1 MKSVIRI
8 IFFATIIWLVSA
20 IGAWAQ
26 LPQDFRTEQIALCLQ
41 RTECLPGD
49 TVMVT
54 GQVTCIAANRFEPYS
69 KYLYLELIDS
79 NDSVVCRQKV
89 ACRSQGAF
97 STLLPVDPL
106 AHSGVYYVRAYT
118 RMMRSFSPLSFA
130 VEPLLVGVTYPETNR
145 STTTSADVRCTIVP
159 HGGHLH
165 AGSLQSVTVRVANR
179 LNDPL
184 GAVPMV
190 LTSEKGDTVA
200 KHLSTPS
207 GLALISFVPKPD
219 TAYFLDIFVGKNRR
233 RFPID
238 LCEDSQPL
246 IQLSLRDKKVSF
258 VVEDISPDKNTYH
271 LYAYDRMNGLMHSR
285 LNRSVG
291 SFMLENTPQVLTL
304 FLTDDKCRILAQ
316 RTTVNRSDDA
326 LQLLIPP
333 VITVNTPIVMPK
345 MEGATVLARL
355 VPQRS
360 RCAQAAE
367 SQLLYLPDF
376 SSPIPFP
383 EQYYT
388 LSQHDRSVELQ
399 AWIGTASF
407 RRFDLERAVRL
418 DSAIYTYMPEQV
430 MHFDGKVTSANQKNM
445 HGGHIVA
452 YNTATNAVYN
462 ADVDDNGNFR
472 IGVDDF
478 QCGTRFFLQAID
490 EQNKPQSA
498 TITIADDTFPAV
510 EIPIRLVWDN
520 NRLTPSGTDSAPS
533 GNRQLTEIT
542 VKARLNTDDVVSSNR
557 YYGNYYKSAEAIN
570 RRHYLTLRD
579 ILRDVEGVQVT
590 VPNGAND
597 FVIMPTHAH
606 STSQQATAVP
616 LVIDGKR
623 YTSPLSCLLEMPA
636 FDIQSVEYLRPWQ
649 TSAYTSGAT
658 EGAVVVTTQGYSQ
671 LPKAKSKGTMYTPLG
686 LAPNAEPPVLKAES
700 PGNYR
705 LIVDVIS
712 PSGIHSF
719 ESRIKVVEK

>member
-89 ACRSQGAF
+89 ACRAQGAF
-97 STLLPVDPL
+97 SALLPVDPL

-130 VEPLLVGVTYPETNR
+130 VEPLLVGVTYPESNR
-145 STTTSADVRCTIVP
+145 STTASTDVQCTIVP

-200 KHLSTPS
+200 KHLTTPS

-285 LNRSVG
+285 LTRSAG

-326 LQLLIPP
+326 LQLLISP

-407 RRFDLERAVRL
+407 RRFDLERAVLL

-498 TITIADDTFPAV
+498 TISIADDTFPAV
-510 EIPIRLVWDN
+510 EIPVRLVLEK
-520 NRLTPSGTDSAPS
+520 NRLAPS
-533 GNRQLTEIT
+533 EAHLAPSDNRQLTEIT
-542 VKARLNTDDVVSSNR
+542 VKADLNTDDVVSSNR
-557 YYGNYYKSAEAIN
+557 YYGNYYKSAEAIDN
-570 RRHYLTLRD
+570 RHYLTLRD

-597 FVIMPTHAH
+597 FVIMPTHGH
-606 STSQQATAVP
+606 GTSQQATAVP

>member
-20 IGAWAQ
+20 IGVWAQ

-79 NDSVVCRQKV
+79 NDSVMCRQKV
-89 ACRSQGAF
+89 ACRAQGAF

-200 KHLSTPS
+200 KHLTTPS

-219 TAYFLDIFVGKNRR
+219 TAYFLDIFVGKTRR

-285 LNRSVG
+285 LTRSVG

-326 LQLLIPP
+326 LQLLISP

-345 MEGATVLARL
+345 MEGATLLARL

-418 DSAIYTYMPEQV
+418 DSAIYTYTPEQV
-430 MHFDGKVTSANQKNM
+430 MHFDGKVTSANQM
-445 HGGHIVA
+445 PLHGGRIVA

-498 TITIADDTFPAV
+498 TISIADDTFPAV
-510 EIPIRLVWDN
+510 EIPVRLVWEN
-520 NRLTPSGTDSAPS
+520 NRLAPS
-533 GNRQLTEIT
+533 EAHLAPSDNRQLPEIT

-557 YYGNYYKSAEAIN
+557 YYGNYYKSAEAIDN
-570 RRHYLTLRD
+570 RHYLTLRD

-700 PGNYR
+700 LGNYR

>member
-1 MKSVIRI
+1 M
-8 IFFATIIWLVSA
+8 
-20 IGAWAQ
+20 Q
-26 LPQDFRTEQIALCLQ
+26 
-41 RTECLPGD
+41 
-49 TVMVT
+49 
-54 GQVTCIAANRFEPYS
+54 EP
-69 KYLYLELIDS
+69 
-79 NDSVVCRQKV
+79 
-89 ACRSQGAF
+89 
-97 STLLPVDPL
+97 
-106 AHSGVYYVRAYT
+106 
-118 RMMRSFSPLSFA
+118 
-130 VEPLLVGVTYPETNR
+130 
-145 STTTSADVRCTIVP
+145 
-159 HGGHLH
+159 
-165 AGSLQSVTVRVANR
+165 
-179 LNDPL
+179 
-184 GAVPMV
+184 
-190 LTSEKGDTVA
+190 
-200 KHLSTPS
+200 
-207 GLALISFVPKPD
+207 
-219 TAYFLDIFVGKNRR
+219 
-233 RFPID
+233 
-238 LCEDSQPL
+238 
-246 IQLSLRDKKVSF
+246 
-258 VVEDISPDKNTYH
+258 
-271 LYAYDRMNGLMHSR
+271 
-285 LNRSVG
+285 
-291 SFMLENTPQVLTL
+291 
-304 FLTDDKCRILAQ
+304 
-316 RTTVNRSDDA
+316 
-326 LQLLIPP
+326 
-333 VITVNTPIVMPK
+333 
-345 MEGATVLARL
+345 
-355 VPQRS
+355 
-360 RCAQAAE
+360 
-367 SQLLYLPDF
+367 
-376 SSPIPFP
+376 
-383 EQYYT
+383 

-430 MHFDGKVTSANQKNM
+430 MHFDGKVTSANQMLM

-472 IGVDDF
+472 IGIDDF

-498 TITIADDTFPAV
+498 TITIADDTFPGV
-510 EIPIRLVWDN
+510 EIPVRLVLEK
-520 NRLTPSGTDSAPS
+520 NRLAPSETDFAPS

-542 VKARLNTDDVVSSNR
+542 VKARLNTDDVVSSNH
-557 YYGNYYKSAEAIN
+557 YYGNYYKSAETIAHH
-570 RRHYLTLRD
+570 HYLTLRD

>member
-1 MKSVIRI
+1 MKSVFRI
-8 IFFATIIWLVSA
+8 IFFAAIIWLVSA
-20 IGAWAQ
+20 AEAWAQ

-41 RTECLPGD
+41 QTECLPGD

-54 GQVTCIAANRFEPYS
+54 GQVTCIAADRFEPYS
-69 KYLYLELIDS
+69 KYLYVELINS
-79 NDSVVCRQKV
+79 CDSVVCRQKV
-89 ACRSQGAF
+89 ACQAQGAF
-97 STLLPVDPL
+97 STLLAVDPL
-106 AHSGVYYVRAYT
+106 ADSGVYYVRAYT

-130 VEPLLVGVTYPETNR
+130 VEPLLVGESYPEFER
-145 STTTSADVRCTIVP
+145 ATTTPAYVRCSIVP

-165 AGSLQSVTVRVANR
+165 AGSLQSVTIRVANR

-200 KHLSTPS
+200 KHLTTPS
-207 GLALISFVPKPD
+207 GLALISFVPQRD
-219 TAYFLDIFVGKNRR
+219 TAYFLDLFIGKQRK
-233 RFPID
+233 RFPVD
-238 LCEDSQPL
+238 LCEDSQPV
-246 IQLSLRDKKVSF
+246 IQVSLKDKKVSF
-258 VVEDISPDKNTYH
+258 VVEDIQPDKGSYH
-271 LYAYDRMNGLMHSR
+271 LYAYDRMNGLMHSVLR
-285 LNRSVG
+285 SSVG

-367 SQLLYLPDF
+367 SQLLYLSDL

-407 RRFDLERAVRL
+407 RRFQLERAVQL
-418 DSAIYTYMPEQV
+418 DSAIYSYTPEQV
-430 MHFDGKVTSANQKNM
+430 MHFEGKVTVANRTPM
-445 HGGHIVA
+445 HKGQLVA

-472 IGVDDF
+472 IDVDDF

-498 TITIADDTFPAV
+498 TITIVDDTFPAV
-510 EIPIRLVWDN
+510 EIPVRLVLDN
-520 NRLTPSGTDSAPS
+520 NRLAPS
-533 GNRQLTEIT
+533 EAHLAPSDNRQLTEIT
-542 VKARLNTDDVVSSNR
+542 VKARLNTDDVVSSNH
-557 YYGNYYKSAEAIN
+557 YYGNYYKSAEAIDH
-570 RRHYLTLRD
+570 RHYLTLRD

-636 FDIQSVEYLRPWQ
+636 FEIESVEYLRPWQ
-649 TSAYTSGAT
+649 TSAYTFGAT

-686 LAPNAEPPVLKAES
+686 LAPNAEPPVLKAET

>member
-89 ACRSQGAF
+89 ACRVQGAF
-97 STLLPVDPL
+97 SAPLPVDSL
-106 AHSGVYYVRAYT
+106 ARSGVYYVRAYT

-130 VEPLLVGVTYPETNR
+130 VEPLLVGMTYPESNR
-145 STTTSADVRCTIVP
+145 STTASTDVQCTIVP

-200 KHLSTPS
+200 KHLTTPS

-219 TAYFLDIFVGKNRR
+219 TAYFLDIFMGKNRR

-291 SFMLENTPQVLTL
+291 SLCSKTRRRCSHCFSPTISAA
-304 FLTDDKCRILAQ
+304 FW
-316 RTTVNRSDDA
+316 RS
-326 LQLLIPP
+326 
-333 VITVNTPIVMPK
+333 
-345 MEGATVLARL
+345 
-355 VPQRS
+355 
-360 RCAQAAE
+360 
-367 SQLLYLPDF
+367 
-376 SSPIPFP
+376 
-383 EQYYT
+383 
-388 LSQHDRSVELQ
+388 
-399 AWIGTASF
+399 
-407 RRFDLERAVRL
+407 
-418 DSAIYTYMPEQV
+418 
-430 MHFDGKVTSANQKNM
+430 
-445 HGGHIVA
+445 
-452 YNTATNAVYN
+452 
-462 ADVDDNGNFR
+462 
-472 IGVDDF
+472 
-478 QCGTRFFLQAID
+478 
-490 EQNKPQSA
+490 
-498 TITIADDTFPAV
+498 
-510 EIPIRLVWDN
+510 
-520 NRLTPSGTDSAPS
+520 
-533 GNRQLTEIT
+533 
-542 VKARLNTDDVVSSNR
+542 
-557 YYGNYYKSAEAIN
+557 
-570 RRHYLTLRD
+570 
-579 ILRDVEGVQVT
+579 
-590 VPNGAND
+590 
-597 FVIMPTHAH
+597 
-606 STSQQATAVP
+606 
-616 LVIDGKR
+616 
-623 YTSPLSCLLEMPA
+623 
-636 FDIQSVEYLRPWQ
+636 
-649 TSAYTSGAT
+649 
-658 EGAVVVTTQGYSQ
+658 
-671 LPKAKSKGTMYTPLG
+671 
-686 LAPNAEPPVLKAES
+686 EP
-700 PGNYR
+700 R
-705 LIVDVIS
+705 
-712 PSGIHSF
+712 
-719 ESRIKVVEK
+719 